1 MPLIG
6 PVSGSHTHLSNGSSF
21 LVAGSNITISSG
33 SGDNVTIA
41 ASGGGGISFD
51 GSTANG
57 VLTFKD
63 SDEATVESSLTF
75 DGTDLGVA
83 AKVFHV
89 GDADT
94 YMDFTTTDQIE
105 FVAGGVDMIHITE
118 DDSQDMIVFNE
129 GGADVDF
136 RVESSSEDEAIFLNA
151 GADELHINKGK
162 SAFATHIYS
171 NNDNA
176 LEVNTSGVTINESGH
191 AGNDFRVETDNKT
204 HGLFVDAGNDR
215 VLILSGGATTSTNSA
230 AKSDVVFFVS
240 GAVGGKTISKTGV
253 TVFGGDLV
261 SSGIMYASNVQVGD
275 SGVGFPMATALNVY
289 ANVSSDFAAKI
300 DNDQSSEGHI
310 LKLTTDGNGSGTTM
324 MAMEDGDGD
333 TLFKARADGRFGFG
347 ASGVSSMGAGTFVVG
362 IDGGHTSDIAISKR
376 LQHLGDSNTYMDFP
390 AADQIEFVAGG
401 VDMIH
406 MTEDGSQDMIVFN
419 EGGAD
424 VDFRIESN
432 NKTHALF
439 IDGSTDQVLI
449 LSGGASA
456 STNEAAG
463 TDVNFFVSGT
473 VGSRNSSNKGTS
485 VFGGDAVVS
494 GTLYAGSSVTVDHLT
509 ITESEIDVA
518 DGNLTL
524 DVAGDIV
531 LDADGDNIYFDA
543 GGVRIMSI
551 ANVSTD
557 VVLAPAVA
565 NKDLILADQGDNNI
579 VTVDSS
585 ASALKINRNL
595 GVDVNTIT
603 SNGALSATT
612 PLNKIINATGSDI
625 TGGLPN
631 PTFEGQIQMVLGLQS
646 SSGNCIVTYLN
657 AAGGTTTK
665 TLTNGIGITLISFDA
680 TGAGAYR
687 WCPVGDVS

>member
-6 PVSGSHTHLSNGSSF
+6 QVSGSHTHLTDGTSHLIAGSNVTITTGTNASVTISSTSGGS
-21 LVAGSNITISSG
+21 VAGSNTQVQFNNSGDFGADADFFFVAAGNMLNVPTVAAGGIMPASAFNAVAITSG
-33 SGDNVTIA
+33 SQQLSV
-41 ASGGGGISFD
+41 
-51 GSTANG
+51 GS
-57 VLTFKD
+57 
-63 SDEATVESSLTF
+63 
-75 DGTDLGVA
+75 
-83 AKVFHV
+83 
-89 GDADT
+89 DT
-94 YMDFTTTDQIE
+94 M
-105 FVAGGVDMIHITE
+105 
-118 DDSQDMIVFNE
+118 
-129 GGADVDF
+129 
-136 RVESSSEDEAIFLNA
+136 
-151 GADELHINKGK
+151 
-162 SAFATHIYS
+162 
-171 NNDNA
+171 
-176 LEVNTSGVTINESGH
+176 
-191 AGNDFRVETDNKT
+191 
-204 HGLFVDAGNDR
+204 
-215 VLILSGGATTSTNSA
+215 
-230 AKSDVVFFVS
+230 FFVS
-240 GAVGGKTISKTGV
+240 GNYAGTHRSVIGGNAVISGSLAVG
-253 TVFGGDLV
+253 
-261 SSGIMYASNVQVGD
+261 SSEVGL
-275 SGVGFPMATALNVY
+275 PAATALSVYGNVDGSFV
-289 ANVSSDFAAKI
+289 ATI
-300 DNDQSSEGHI
+300 DNDQSSNGHV
-310 LKLTTDGNGSGTTM
+310 LKLSTDGNGSGTTM

-557 VVLAPAVA
+557 VVLSPAVA